1 MSLFNE
7 LHRICTGIGCS
18 AGTPTGMFKPL
29 AAQENFVGD
38 ASDETAMLA
47 AIPERATIVRFIVRA
62 TGAAAASMTQAA
74 IRAAGIR
81 APHSQSI
88 QPVRTP
94 HLNENVALAVCDGFL
109 EGAQSREPRVEVQ
122 STSSEFKPV

>member
-1 MSLFNE
+1 
-7 LHRICTGIGCS
+7 
-18 AGTPTGMFKPL
+18 
-29 AAQENFVGD
+29 
-38 ASDETAMLA
+38 MLA
-47 AIPERATIVRFIVRA
+47 AIPERATIARFIVRA

-109 EGAQSREPRVEVQ
+109 RASNPVNHGLKFNQPA
-122 STSSEFKPV
+122 SEFKPL